1 MFFSPTVMSC
11 EAGRSMR
18 PALTPLGADSPSPGT
33 DPGTVSRAASAA
45 MNISY
50 ASTPTACD
58 RFRLVGPVPPVYL
71 RLRLHS
77 VPCPAVGMATHACA
91 CASSSLVRPVR
102 SLPKSTATLP
112 RLASRASISA
122 ATLAVTSG
130 TFPRGLAV
138 VAMTNVQSAMASS
151 AVSHRLDSARS
162 QSAAHAKRYASSQ
175 SGSGDVG
182 STTGFPSTA
191 SSGRV
196 GRSAGG
202 SSEPSPSGPSVAP
215 LLTPPELLAPS
226 AGVTSSRVPPARTN
240 GPGSVMRRS

>member
-1 MFFSPTVMSC
+1 
-11 EAGRSMR
+11 
-18 PALTPLGADSPSPGT
+18 
-33 DPGTVSRAASAA
+33 

-138 VAMTNVQSAMASS
+138 VAMTNVQSEIASS

-182 STTGFPSTA
+182 SSSAGSPSTA

-226 AGVTSSRVPPARTN
+226 AGVASSRVPPARTN